1 MNALRPSRLSKT
13 LALVPPAMAL
23 VAQHAN
29 GAFDAFI
36 KLGDNIT
43 GESTE
48 EKHTGWIELKSVEWN
63 VTRTITAG
71 TSGSLRDVSAPKV
84 SEITLTKDLDRA
96 SPAIFLNA
104 VSSSSSTAIPT
115 VTLELTKSTGMETS
129 PGVFYRLTLSN
140 VLVSSQKNTA
150 NEGDDRPKET
160 ITLNFTKIKVEYWTQ
175 DAKGTLT
182 PVTPVTFDFAK
193 GTAS

>member
-1 MNALRPSRLSKT
+1 MSTLRPSRLSKT

-23 VAQHAN
+23 VAQHAH

-43 GESTE
+43 GESLE

-63 VTRTITAG
+63 VSRTITGG
-71 TSGSLRDVSAPKV
+71 TSGSQRDVSAPKV
-84 SEITLTKDLDRA
+84 SEITLTKELDRA
-96 SPAIFLNA
+96 SPAIFLNT
-104 VSSSSSTAIPT
+104 VSSANAIIPT
-115 VTLELTKSTGMETS
+115 VTLELTKSTGMETGN
-129 PGVFYRLTLSN
+129 GVFYRLTLSN
-140 VLVSSQKNTA
+140 VLVSSQNNSA

-175 DAKGTLT
+175 DAKGTLS
-182 PVTPVTFDFAK
+182 PVTPVQFDLAK
-193 GTAS
+193 GTTS